1 MSVNNVMLLGNVGRD
16 PEFKILSN
24 GQPVVNFT
32 LATTDRWFDKD
43 SGQQKEA
50 TEWHSVVAF
59 RKVAELIERHVK
71 KGSQVYVEGRLQ
83 TRSWEDKDSGKTM
96 YVTEIVASNI
106 QFLGK
111 KEGGSRP
118 PDYPDDNIPNQKEKD
133 YGNPPGIDDNDCPF

>member
-59 RKVAELIERHVK
+59 RKVAELIERHVH
-71 KGSQVYVEGRLQ
+71 KGSQVYLEGRLK
-83 TRSWEDKDSGKTM
+83 TRSWEKDGVKHFKTE
-96 YVTEIVASNI
+96 VEVSKIE
-106 QFLGK
+106 FLGK
-111 KEGGSRP
+111 KEEPLKADKSYHSDRF
-118 PDYPDDNIPNQKEKD
+118 NKD
-133 YGNPPGIDDNDCPF
+133 VAPF

>member
-59 RKVAELIERHVK
+59 RKVAELIERHVH
-71 KGSQVYVEGRLQ
+71 KGSQVYLEGRLK
-83 TRSWEDKDSGKTM
+83 TRSWEKDGTKHFKTE
-96 YVTEIVASNI
+96 VEVSKIE
-106 QFLGK
+106 FLGK
-111 KEGGSRP
+111 KEEPLKADKSYHSDRL
-118 PDYPDDNIPNQKEKD
+118 NKD
-133 YGNPPGIDDNDCPF
+133 EAPF

>member
-50 TEWHSVVAF
+50 TEWHSIVAF
-59 RKVAELIERHVK
+59 RKVAELIERHVH
-71 KGSQVYVEGRLQ
+71 KGSQVYVEGRLK
-83 TRSWEDKDSGKTM
+83 TRSWEKDGTKHFKTE
-96 YVTEIVASNI
+96 VEVSKIE
-106 QFLGK
+106 FLGK
-111 KEGGSRP
+111 KEEPLKADKSYHSDRL
-118 PDYPDDNIPNQKEKD
+118 NKD
-133 YGNPPGIDDNDCPF
+133 EAPF

>member
-59 RKVAELIERHVK
+59 RKVAELIERHVH
-71 KGSQVYVEGRLQ
+71 KGSQVYLEGRLK
-83 TRSWEDKDSGKTM
+83 TRSWEKDGVKHFKTE
-96 YVTEIVASNI
+96 VEVSKIE
-106 QFLGK
+106 FLGK
-111 KEGGSRP
+111 KEEPLKADKSYHSDRL
-118 PDYPDDNIPNQKEKD
+118 NKD
-133 YGNPPGIDDNDCPF
+133 EAPF